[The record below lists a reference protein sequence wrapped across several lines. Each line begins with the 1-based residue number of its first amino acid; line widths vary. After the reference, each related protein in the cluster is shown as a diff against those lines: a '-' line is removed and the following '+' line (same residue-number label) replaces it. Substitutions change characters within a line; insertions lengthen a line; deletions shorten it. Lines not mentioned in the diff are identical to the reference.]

1 MSDNTVMKTPSGTPG
16 LDTILHD
23 GVPDGHA
30 TIVTGEPGTG
40 KSVLALQ
47 FLSEGQSGLYIGFEE
62 REKELRRNAT
72 GLDIDLSDVEVL
84 DLSPSGEKFFTDGS
98 YTVFPAEEV
107 AGEDLLN
114 TITSRL
120 ETSEIDRLVIDP
132 LSELRSLLPDNFQ
145 FRQKVTAL
153 FNALTDRE
161 VTTLCT
167 VQPDS
172 DDSGVN
178 LQFLGNTIIELHRS
192 THQRTLEVT
201 KYRGSNFQNG
211 VHTYRIHDGEGGRV
225 YPKLIPDGQ
234 KYKNLDR
241 TQLPADVSGLDTLLH
256 GGIERGSVTIVSGP
270 SGVGKTT
277 TGSHFLQA
285 AARRG
290 ERGMACLFEEL
301 RPDYL
306 DRSTDLGMEIEQLS
320 QTGDIEVEEIEA
332 LRQSPD
338 EFAAHVTTSVAERGV
353 EFVMIDGTVGYRQG
367 LRGDASRDEL
377 TRELH
382 SLCRYLK
389 RRGVTV
395 LLIEE
400 VQGVTG
406 EFTPT
411 NHEISYLA
419 DNIIF
424 LRHLE
429 AGGEIEK
436 AIGVLK
442 KRYGEFNN
450 ALHALTIE
458 PDRGVVIGEPLSAY
472 QNLLTG
478 IAEPIDTKHNQDM

>member
-225 YPKLIPDGQ
+225 YPKLIPDG
-234 KYKNLDR
+234 
-241 TQLPADVSGLDTLLH
+241 
-256 GGIERGSVTIVSGP
+256 
-270 SGVGKTT
+270 
-277 TGSHFLQA
+277 
-285 AARRG
+285 
-290 ERGMACLFEEL
+290 
-301 RPDYL
+301 
-306 DRSTDLGMEIEQLS
+306 
-320 QTGDIEVEEIEA
+320 
-332 LRQSPD
+332 
-338 EFAAHVTTSVAERGV
+338 
-353 EFVMIDGTVGYRQG
+353 
-367 LRGDASRDEL
+367 
-377 TRELH
+377 
-382 SLCRYLK
+382 
-389 RRGVTV
+389 
-395 LLIEE
+395 
-400 VQGVTG
+400 
-406 EFTPT
+406 
-411 NHEISYLA
+411 
-419 DNIIF
+419 
-424 LRHLE
+424 RHC
-429 AGGEIEK
+429 
-436 AIGVLK
+436 
-442 KRYGEFNN
+442 
-450 ALHALTIE
+450 
-458 PDRGVVIGEPLSAY
+458 
-472 QNLLTG
+472 
-478 IAEPIDTKHNQDM
+478 